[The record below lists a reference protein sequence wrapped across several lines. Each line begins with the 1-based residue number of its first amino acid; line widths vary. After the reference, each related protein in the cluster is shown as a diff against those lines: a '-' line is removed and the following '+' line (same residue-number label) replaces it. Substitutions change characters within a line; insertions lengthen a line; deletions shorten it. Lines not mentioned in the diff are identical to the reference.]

1 MSHIW
6 FKYKKISSRLNCY
19 QWETCLSLR
28 NIYKETYCI
37 SRIFLEVFSTWG
49 SSPGVELFRTKG
61 NWTRWSYKL
70 NWTWILYIIS
80 VIIYWINVPTDQL
93 TCSNC
98 KAIPLKRGIKAP
110 SFGMISIRMITM
122 GIRLLKMSAITQLCY
137 LMDSWTIVTFINY

>member
-37 SRIFLEVFSTWG
+37 SRIFLA
-49 SSPGVELFRTKG
+49 TKG

-98 KAIPLKRGIKAP
+98 KAIPLKRGIKGP
-110 SFGMISIRMITM
+110 SFGMISIRMISM
-122 GIRLLKMSAITQLCY
+122 GTVENVSYYTVVLSYGFLNNRNIYKLLTTS
-137 LMDSWTIVTFINY
+137 